1 MFARAMLMIVSKVI
15 AHSAFLLIGVV
26 LAHSL
31 DQAEFGT
38 FNQVWLV
45 NKSLLYL
52 FELGL
57 PVSVYYFL
65 PRLAADQKKGFILQ
79 TMASL
84 TLFAIPF
91 SVSMVLLAEPL
102 SIHFNNPALA
112 YHLRLF
118 ALYPLVTLPTISTE
132 EMLLSLEWT
141 VAAAVF
147 ESVTRIAMI
156 VAVAIAAIGGNQL
169 DWVFKAL
176 ILSGVVQTLL
186 GTWLVW
192 QPVRQQPLKLS
203 IAEWKAQF
211 AYAVPYGLSTLSGV
225 LNYQV
230 DKILVSLFNPP
241 AVFAI
246 YAAGAFEI
254 PLSGVTS
261 LPVVSVMMRDL
272 TQLFAA
278 GDRKGFLDLWH
289 QSMRKLA
296 VPIFAVITFL
306 MVFAEPVVTLLFS
319 TTYIDSVWPFR
330 IYLLFSPIR
339 ITVLEYILAALGKP
353 QAIFKAQL
361 IAMIGNLMLGYVL
374 MTTIGW
380 IGAAGSAVLAGY
392 LFATLQLA
400 QIRERLQVG
409 WGEVMPWRDLGKVGV
424 VAISAAVGTLPISYL
439 AIASIWKL
447 SLGFLAYLVIYLMG
461 SLRVKAISTT
471 EIQALVNWILSFV
484 RSIFEKSH

>member
-1 MFARAMLMIVSKVI
+1 MFARAMLMIGSKVI

-31 DQAEFGT
+31 NQTEFGT

-79 TMASL
+79 TMVSL

-91 SVSMVLLAEPL
+91 SASMALLAEPL

-118 ALYPLVTLPTISTE
+118 ALYPLLTLPTISTE
-132 EMLLSLEWT
+132 EILLSLEWT
-141 VAAAVF
+141 GAAALF
-147 ESVTRIAMI
+147 ESLTRIAMI
-156 VAVAIAAIGGNQL
+156 MAVAIAAIVGNQL

-176 ILSGVVQTLL
+176 ILSGVVQTVL

-192 QPVRQQPLKLS
+192 QPVRQLPLKLS
-203 IAEWKAQF
+203 VAEWKSQF
-211 AYAVPYGLSTLSGV
+211 AYAVPYGLSTLSGA

-241 AVFAI
+241 VVFAI

-261 LPVVSVMMRDL
+261 LPVVSVIMSDL

-278 GDRKGFLDLWH
+278 SDRKGFLALWH

-296 VPIFAVITFL
+296 LPIFAVIAFL

-319 TTYIDSVWPFR
+319 ATYVDSVWPFR

-339 ITVLEYILAALGKP
+339 ITVLEYILAALGKT

-361 IAMIGNLMLGYVL
+361 IAMIVNITLGYL
-374 MTTIGW
+374 SITTTGW
-380 IGAAGSAVLAGY
+380 IGAACSAVLAGY

-400 QIRERLQVG
+400 QIRERLQVS
-409 WGEVMPWRDLGKVGV
+409 WGDVMPWRDLGKVGL
-424 VAISAAVGTLPISYL
+424 VAIATAICTLPISLL
-439 AIASIWKL
+439 AVGSFWKL
-447 SLGFLAYLVIYLMG
+447 SLGLIAYVTVYIIGNLKI
-461 SLRVKAISTT
+461 KTISVS
-471 EIQALVNWILSFV
+471 EIQALTNWLLVLFQSALMKL
-484 RSIFEKSH
+484 R